1 MEGKNL
7 RTVYGETLAEL
18 GREEERLVVL
28 DADLSG
34 ATMTKY
40 FREAFPERFYDF
52 GIAEMNL
59 VCEAAG
65 MALSGLKP
73 FVSTFA
79 MFGAGRA
86 FEAIRNSVCYPE
98 LDVKFVFT
106 HAGISVGEDGGS
118 HQCVE
123 DIALMR
129 VLPNMKVVVPCD
141 GYETKK
147 AVRALTLEPGPVYL
161 RLGRGGGSL
170 VTEADSVFEIGKAS
184 VLKDGTDVVLIACGQ
199 MVWEALRA
207 AEELER
213 RGVSAAVVNM
223 HTIKP
228 LDAACIRYYA
238 GKCKKL
244 ITLEEHSIF
253 GGLGSAVA
261 EVVSACPGA
270 ELKILGVR
278 DSFGRSGPAQ
288 ELLVRY
294 GLTAKEILTAW
305 ESMA

>member
-34 ATMTKY
+34 ATMTKF

-59 VCEAAG
+59 VCAG
-65 MALSGLKP
+65 AGLALSGLKP

-86 FEAIRNSVCYPE
+86 FEAIRNSVCYPN

-118 HQCVE
+118 HQSVE

-129 VLPNMKVVVPCD
+129 ALPNMKVVVPCD
-141 GYETKK
+141 GRETKK
-147 AVRALTLEPGPVYL
+147 AVRALLSEPGPVYL
-161 RLGRGGGSL
+161 RLGRGGGAL
-170 VTEADSVFEIGKAS
+170 VTGADSDFEIGKAS
-184 VLKDGTDVVLIACGQ
+184 VLKDGTDVALIACGL
-199 MVWEALRA
+199 MVSEALEA
-207 AEELER
+207 AAELER
-213 RGVSAAVVNM
+213 RGVSAAVINM

-228 LDAACIRYYA
+228 LDAECLRYYA
-238 GKCKKL
+238 GKCGKL
-244 ITLEEHSIF
+244 ITLEEHSVI
-253 GGLGSAVA
+253 GGLGSAAA
-261 EVVSACPGA
+261 EVISNCPGA
-270 ELKILGVR
+270 ELKILGIPDR
-278 DSFGRSGPAQ
+278 FGRSGPAE
-288 ELLVRY
+288 ELLRLY
-294 GLTAKEILTAW
+294 GLTAKELVAAW
-305 ESMA
+305 EGFA